1 MCAVMQIILYF
12 AYGSNMLTKRLQE
25 RAPSAKPVGIG
36 YLKKHQLRW
45 HKKSQDGSGKCD
57 IFFTGDQDHQVYGVL
72 FEISGSEK
80 TRLDAIE
87 GLHQGYDEKTVEIIT
102 KSGLVSVVTYYARVI
117 DERLRPY
124 EWYQRYVVEGAI
136 EYDFPEIYVQELMSV
151 EAVKDPDLERE
162 QRGKRFFE

>member
-1 MCAVMQIILYF
+1 
-12 AYGSNMLTKRLQE
+12 MLTKRLQE

-36 YLKKHQLRW
+36 HLKEHQLRW

-57 IFFTGDQDHQVYGVL
+57 IFFTGDQDHQVHGVL

-80 TRLDAIE
+80 KRLDAVE
-87 GLHQGYDEKTVEIIT
+87 GLNQGYDEKTVEIIT
-102 KSGLVSVVTYYARVI
+102 TSGLVSAVTYYARVI

-136 EYDFPEIYVQELMSV
+136 EYDFPEKYVQALKSV
-151 EAVKDPDLERE
+151 EAMKDPDLERE
-162 QRGKRFFE
+162 QREKRFFE